1 MDTKQFLDAIHK
13 DRRGYFTLNW
23 KHAKYF
29 KTKTVQ
35 HIDTALE
42 FVRKANEL
50 NKDVWFSVNRSLREP
65 EQGQRIKVR
74 DVTSIPGF
82 WADIDIAGPG
92 HETEK
97 ALPGDIT
104 QAMALIVSPE
114 PTIIVNTGGGIHA
127 YWLFNKPW
135 EFDAADPEPARLCE
149 AWHKMLAQRAAI
161 YGWHIDNVSDLAR
174 VLRVPGTVNHK
185 LDYPRTVDV
194 IGTGPRYPQDY
205 LTGLVDLRP
214 TASANIEADTDVG
227 WAYETI
233 AINDWTHCQ
242 GDKWARPGK
251 DCRDGLSAQ
260 VHPWGMYVYSDAA
273 DLPRGWH
280 SPRAVAKFY
289 DITLTH
295 AVDVHHEQAV
305 EKEAERMRVRN
316 EARDLVNRE
325 MMLTLPLEPGMSFLE
340 LEAATEAEDT
350 FRVAELLP
358 SNGRVLLAAVRKTG
372 KTTLGVNLVRSL
384 VDGAQFLGEYD
395 VVPVVGKAGIVDLEM
410 APRKL
415 FGWYKD
421 AGIKNL
427 DKIWFMP
434 MRGKA
439 GTFNILDEGRR
450 LEISE
455 ILRDNDV
462 EVLLVDPIRPLT
474 ASLGLDE
481 NSNADMGR
489 FLDSMDALMSLGKLR
504 EMILVHHAG
513 HEGSRPRGASTFGD
527 WPDAIW
533 YYSQDADGTRF
544 MRAEGRD
551 VDMPSRMINY
561 DPNTRRISAG
571 DVAVPIVKRGRD
583 DETDDQTLLAFI
595 AANPDSS
602 LRTII
607 AGVDMSRE
615 RVEARIKYLEDF
627 DFVRWTPGAKGA
639 HLYKITDPMDPQQA

>member
-1 MDTKQFLDAIHK
+1 LDTKQFLDAIHK
-13 DRRGYFTLNW
+13 DRRGYLTLNW

-29 KTKTVQ
+29 KTKVVSQ
-35 HIDTALE
+35 IDTALE
-42 FVRKANEL
+42 FVKRANEL
-50 NKDVWFSVNRSLREP
+50 NKDVWFSVNRSGILP
-65 EQGQRIKVR
+65 KQGDRIKGK

-135 EFDAADPEPARLCE
+135 EFEAGDPEPARLCD
-149 AWHKMLAQRAAI
+149 AWHQMLAQRAAVF
-161 YGWHIDNVSDLAR
+161 GWHIDNVSDLAR

-214 TASANIEADTDVG
+214 TAKVEVEADTDVS

-273 DLPRGWH
+273 DIPRGWH

-316 EARDLVNRE
+316 EARDRVNRE
-325 MMLTLPLEPGMSFLE
+325 LMLNLPLEEGLSFDELREATLE
-340 LEAATEAEDT
+340 PDS
-350 FRVAELLP
+350 FRVGELFP
-358 SNGRVLLAAVRKTG
+358 AHGRVMLAAVKKTG
-372 KTTLGVNLVRSL
+372 KTTLGINLVRSL
-384 VDGAQFLGEYD
+384 VDGEKFLGEFA
-395 VVPVVGKAGIVDLEM
+395 VKQVNGRVGIVDLEM
-410 APRKL
+410 SPGKL
-415 FGWYKD
+415 FAWYED
-421 AGIKNL
+421 AEIEDISKV
-427 DKIWFMP
+427 IFMP
-434 MRGKA
+434 LRGKT
-439 GTFNILDEGRR
+439 GTFNVLDESRR
-450 LEISE
+450 REIADWL
-455 ILRDNDV
+455 IAKQV
-462 EVLLVDPIRPLT
+462 EVLIIDPIRPLT

-481 NSNADMGR
+481 NSNGDMGR
-489 FLDSMDALMSLGKLR
+489 FLDSMDALMTLGNLN
-504 EMILVHHAG
+504 ELVLVHHAG
-513 HEGSRPRGASTFGD
+513 HEGNRPRGASAFGD
-527 WPDAIW
+527 WPDAVW
-533 YYSQDADGTRF
+533 YYSQDDEGLRF
-544 MRAEGRD
+544 LRAEGRD
-551 VDMPSRMINY
+551 VDMPSRLISY
-561 DPNTRRISAG
+561 DPDTRRLSIG
-571 DVAVPIVKRGRD
+571 EVAVPTPAKRGRD
-583 DETDDQTLLAFI
+583 DDADDAALLAFLTS
-595 AANPDSS
+595 NPDSS
-602 LRTII
+602 VRTII
-607 AGVDMSRE
+607 DAMEFGRA
-615 RVEARIKYLEDF
+615 RVEARLAFLQEWDF
-627 DFVRWTPGAKGA
+627 ITMREGPKGA
-639 HLYKITDPMDPQQA
+639 HLYSVTDPMSDTV